1 MNRPERLPSRYKP
14 FLWVLG
20 EGLETLPVG
29 ELVDRRYQVIA
40 PRIWLDTQ
48 PEQRPPCPDSFPP
61 RVIPYLKGH
70 PHRLHLPGVHGIL
83 EGSGIAPV
91 VLLENAPL
99 HPQSGELY
107 PDLATAW
114 TEAAALR
121 QMNWLWQLWDL
132 WPTLAQLGVA
142 SSVLTLENVRVEG
155 WRIRLLELIEDRD
168 QPPTIQA
175 LATAWRPLLKQ
186 AQDSLVEPLS
196 HIVDALQSAAS
207 ETEIDPIA
215 TRLNHLLLTQ
225 AAQVPVRVALA
236 GATSQGPTQPRN
248 EDACYPLG
256 LADNDGSPA
265 IAILCDGVGGHEG
278 GKIASQLT
286 VQSLHLQLRALL
298 SEAQDEDNILPP
310 SVIKQ
315 QIEAVIRIVNDVIN
329 NQNDNQGRADRQ
341 RMGTTLALAVF
352 VPQRVQTA
360 QGWERVDELYIAH
373 IGDSRAYWITPDYC
387 HLLTVDHDIASR
399 EVTACRQILSVAR
412 ERPDATALTQAIG
425 TRGVNYLHPYI
436 QRFIIDET
444 GVLLLCSDG
453 LSDHDR
459 VEEAW
464 ANYIGLIVK
473 EIVSLESAVASWIEL
488 ANQKNGH
495 DNTTVVMAHCK
506 AISKATPPLSID
518 LASRLEDPTEMTE
531 ASRALLYGE
540 TTAESSELQ
549 PDPLKKRGLRGVPIW
564 AWIVGAFF
572 LVAGMV
578 SLGLILRPPSD
589 RTPPPPTE
597 NNL

>member
-29 ELVDRRYQVIA
+29 ELVDRRYRVVG
-40 PRIWLDTQ
+40 PRVWLDTQ
-48 PEQRPPCPDSFPP
+48 PDQRPSSPDSFPP
-61 RVIPYLKGH
+61 QVIPYLKGH

-91 VLLENAPL
+91 VLLDNAPL

-114 TEAAALR
+114 PEAAALR
-121 QMNWLWQLWDL
+121 QINWLWQLWDL
-132 WPTLAQLGVA
+132 WPTLASLGVA
-142 SSVLTLENVRVEG
+142 SSLLNLENVRVEG

-168 QPPTIQA
+168 QAPVIGS
-175 LATAWRPLLKQ
+175 LAAAWRPLLRETQ
-186 AQDSLVEPLS
+186 EPLIGPLTQVLDTLQAVAS
-196 HIVDALQSAAS
+196 PAEVDKVTAQ
-207 ETEIDPIA
+207 
-215 TRLNHLLLTQ
+215 LNQLLLTQ

-256 LADNDGSPA
+256 LATSDDSPA
-265 IAILCDGVGGHEG
+265 IAILCDGVGGHQG
-278 GKIASQLT
+278 GEIASQLA

-298 SEAQDEDNILPP
+298 SEAQDEDRVLPP
-310 SVIKQ
+310 DIIKQ

-329 NQNDNQGRADRQ
+329 HQNDNQGRTDRQ

-352 VPQRVQTA
+352 VPQRVQTN

-373 IGDSRAYWITPDYC
+373 VGDSRIYWITPDYC
-387 HLLTVDHDIASR
+387 HRLTVDHDIASR
-399 EVTACRQILSVAR
+399 EVVACRQLLSIAQ
-412 ERPDATALTQAIG
+412 ERPDATALTQAVG
-425 TRGVNYLHPYI
+425 TRNADYLHPHI

-453 LSDHDR
+453 LSDNGR
-459 VEEAW
+459 VEDAW

-495 DNTTVVMAHCK
+495 DN
-506 AISKATPPLSID
+506 AT
-518 LASRLEDPTEMTE
+518 
-531 ASRALLYGE
+531 
-540 TTAESSELQ
+540 
-549 PDPLKKRGLRGVPIW
+549 
-564 AWIVGAFF
+564 
-572 LVAGMV
+572 
-578 SLGLILRPPSD
+578 
-589 RTPPPPTE
+589 
-597 NNL
+597 